1 MCDTLVAVPP
11 STADGVVWFAKNS
24 DREPGEAQL
33 IEHLP
38 RKSYASPTNLR
49 CTYLEVPQAGET
61 FEVLIS
67 RPFWMWG
74 AEMGVNEHGV
84 AIGNEAVF
92 TRLSYDKSG
101 LTGMDLLRLALE
113 RTASAKDALELITCL
128 IKEHGQGG
136 SCGYRNKGFRYH
148 NSFIIADPTEAW
160 VLETAGRHWAAQRVR
175 GTRTI
180 SNALSIG
187 KDFDLLSDEAYSFA
201 RSRNWCR
208 STTDFEFA
216 RCFADRW
223 YTALS
228 GGTAR
233 AACTSGR
240 LYARATSLAREDFFE
255 ALRDHAGL
263 APSTGWRMKM
273 PCAHASWWPTRN
285 AGQTTASLV
294 SRLTRKGSLH
304 WMTGTSS
311 PCLSVFKPLRLGSE
325 IFSFGPQPQ
334 AVYDSES
341 LFWRHERLHR
351 LVLADYERR
360 RAVFEGDRRALEARI
375 IDAVN
380 NGDLNFQSYWEEHRS
395 IISDWAER
403 VEESS
408 RPIKPNIS
416 MFQGYWNNQQDK
428 DNVPA
433 PRD

>member
-1 MCDTLVAVPP
+1 
-11 STADGVVWFAKNS
+11 
-24 DREPGEAQL
+24 
-33 IEHLP
+33 
-38 RKSYASPTNLR
+38 
-49 CTYLEVPQAGET
+49 
-61 FEVLIS
+61 
-67 RPFWMWG
+67 
-74 AEMGVNEHGV
+74 
-84 AIGNEAVF
+84 
-92 TRLSYDKSG
+92 
-101 LTGMDLLRLALE
+101 
-113 RTASAKDALELITCL
+113 
-128 IKEHGQGG
+128 
-136 SCGYRNKGFRYH
+136 
-148 NSFIIADPTEAW
+148 
-160 VLETAGRHWAAQRVR
+160 
-175 GTRTI
+175 
-180 SNALSIG
+180 
-187 KDFDLLSDEAYSFA
+187 
-201 RSRNWCR
+201 
-208 STTDFEFA
+208 
-216 RCFADRW
+216 
-223 YTALS
+223 
-228 GGTAR
+228 
-233 AACTSGR
+233 
-240 LYARATSLAREDFFE
+240 
-255 ALRDHAGL
+255 
-263 APSTGWRMKM
+263 MKM